1 MNLAW
6 DDPLVLTL
14 ALGAVALVI
23 LWRLSRVLG
32 PLGGRLAVLDARLAG
47 LSDNQ
52 QHLAGGLAQVAQ
64 TQAQVIGLVEARLA
78 EMGRYMGDSLSHNAQ
93 TTAHSMG
100 ALRERLQVID
110 AAQAKIEALSGN
122 VLSLQDILSNK
133 QARGAF
139 GEVQLEA
146 LLADALP
153 PDSYALQV
161 TLSNGRRV
169 DALVALD
176 PPLAV
181 DAKFPL
187 EAWQALCRAT
197 DDAGRAAARRALGLA
212 LRGHIRAIAER
223 YILPGETAEGALLFL
238 PSEAVYAE
246 LHANLPE
253 IVREGFNA
261 RVWVVSPTTLMATLN
276 TLRAVMKDTRLRAQ
290 AQVVRREVQLLVQ
303 DAERLGAR
311 VAKLESHFAQVTSDL
326 GDIRISADKITR
338 RGTRL
343 DEFDFAQDETAPS

>member
-1 MNLAW
+1 MTLDW

-14 ALGAVALVI
+14 ALCAVALVI

-52 QHLAGGLAQVAQ
+52 QHLSGGLAQVAQ

-146 LLADALP
+146 LLSDALP
-153 PDSYALQV
+153 PDGYALQV

-176 PPLAV
+176 PPLCV

-187 EAWQALCRAT
+187 EAWQALVRAT
-197 DDAGRAAARRALGLA
+197 DETARSAARRALGLA
-212 LRGHIRAIAER
+212 LRAHIRAISER
-223 YILPGETAEGALLFL
+223 YILPGETADGALLFL

-253 IVREGFNA
+253 IVREGFVS

-338 RGTRL
+338 RGARL
-343 DEFDFAQDETAPS
+343 DDFDFAQEPAQER